1 MEQVNLYIKKLI
13 VLVLSLFI
21 FAFLSNEGNIF
32 IGLPVGLFILS
43 FLNFRITGEKPDY
56 LFNLGK
62 NDNFLNDKGGF
73 WVLFKW
79 IFLLLGFMYDLAVW
93 TINGIYVFFLIVID
107 FLLLIKTI
115 LFWIIYAIIWF
126 LKLFVPPVV
135 FSYKMILHYLLKW
148 PWWIYKLSFRN
159 ASISINKNFFI
170 IGLWGGVFMLLL
182 IGVFFGLGILVDIPN
197 IVFIGF
203 MFSVLPLVW
212 SYTEISVLK
221 IEGRAGDSHSSVRMK
236 YRKGFDAVRAVLFYL
251 LVFLIA
257 LILQVALNLLG
268 WIPSIGL
275 SLLGLTINLNTFI
288 SLILVFVFVILVF
301 SKFLLPSHLVHNSN
315 FENNLSSSSKFLAAI
330 GNKFLRYLLAH
341 IPGLF
346 FAAVLSIIPFLII
359 FLAINLSLSVKDN
372 VLDAKLSQL
381 SLKEQRSTSPEIYY
395 IREEIKNFQYY
406 KAFPQNVFEDFFSL
420 NELRENRKIFE
431 QQVVGLASEIEK
443 TESLFEED
451 IENLEEKYRILQ
463 MGNDSLAGNELFR
476 TQLSLDNRKSDFEK
490 WKNLTL
496 EKQVMAKAKLER
508 TQNLLWQLPLSF
520 LFLVIWISLFGGL
533 AMAITIAYLGSLY
546 HDLYSFRENG
556 KPSYF
561 YLTALEIRKKDRNQP
576 LLGFTLIVILVL
588 VILILYGLEINPWNF
603 L

>member
-1 MEQVNLYIKKLI
+1 
-13 VLVLSLFI
+13 
-21 FAFLSNEGNIF
+21 
-32 IGLPVGLFILS
+32 
-43 FLNFRITGEKPDY
+43 
-56 LFNLGK
+56 
-62 NDNFLNDKGGF
+62 
-73 WVLFKW
+73 
-79 IFLLLGFMYDLAVW
+79 
-93 TINGIYVFFLIVID
+93 
-107 FLLLIKTI
+107 
-115 LFWIIYAIIWF
+115 
-126 LKLFVPPVV
+126 
-135 FSYKMILHYLLKW
+135 
-148 PWWIYKLSFRN
+148 
-159 ASISINKNFFI
+159 
-170 IGLWGGVFMLLL
+170 MLLL

-381 SLKEQRSTSPEIYY
+381 SLKEQRSTSPEVYY